1 MAIQVMSNRIV
12 KPAVPTPDHLRTCK
26 LSFFDQLAPPAH
38 VPLVSFYHNDTL
50 SQHEI
55 RKHLVVSL
63 SQALAKFYP
72 LAGRFVQD
80 GFYVDCNDQGV
91 LYVEAQVDDLE
102 LDEFLGIARKN
113 VELVNDLVPWSS
125 IGDTSLVTTPIMGI
139 KVTMF
144 KCGGLS
150 IAILLSHVIAD
161 GYTAAT
167 FVHEW
172 AVTTSDL
179 LGTINHEDV
188 FAAKSN
194 NYEFGVA
201 TYFPSRDL
209 SAEIKPAQVPSS
221 KMKEGKIVT
230 KRFVFDENAILT
242 LKAKVSKSTNI
253 SRPTRVEV
261 VTSTI
266 WKSLVNIAANQSK
279 RKQSTLYLHL
289 NLRGRTSMMAPPLP
303 SDNTSLCGN
312 FYMEV
317 PTKIKNNKTD
327 ARELHDLV
335 NLLRKSLRTALEKC
349 SKISSPEEMFLEVA
363 KNYNEIEEEKGN
375 EEVDVHLLSTLCRFP
390 VYEVDFGWGK
400 PEWVTTGGMPVELIF
415 LFDTKCETGIEAI
428 VNLNEADMIEFEND
442 LGINAY
448 TS

>member
-1 MAIQVMSNRIV
+1 MANGVIMSERIV
-12 KPAVPTPDHLRTCK
+12 KPAVPTAEHLRTCK

-38 VPLVSFYHNDTL
+38 VPLVSFYRNNIIT
-50 SQHEI
+50 QHEI
-55 RKHLVVSL
+55 RKHLINSL
-63 SQALAKFYP
+63 SQALTKFYP
-72 LAGRFVQD
+72 FAGRFVQD
-80 GFYVDCNDQGV
+80 GFYVDCNDEGV
-91 LYVEAQVDDLE
+91 LYVEAEIDLE
-102 LDEFLGIARKN
+102 LDAFLGIARKN
-113 VELVNDLVPWSS
+113 VELVNDLVPWTS
-125 IGDTSLVTTPIMGI
+125 IGETSLVTTPIMGI
-139 KVTMF
+139 KVSMF

-150 IAILLSHVIAD
+150 IAILLSHIVAD

-179 LGTINHEDV
+179 LANHEDIYST
-188 FAAKSN
+188 KRN

-201 TYFPSRDL
+201 KYFPSRDL
-209 SAEIKPAQVPSS
+209 SAEIKPALVPSS
-221 KMKEGKIVT
+221 KIKEGKIVT
-230 KRFVFDENAILT
+230 KRFVFNENAILT

-289 NLRGRTSMMAPPLP
+289 NLRGRTSTMVPPLP
-303 SDNTSLCGN
+303 ADNTSLCGN

-317 PTKIKNNKTD
+317 PTKINNNKTD

-335 NLLRKSLRTALEKC
+335 NLLRKSLRHSLGKC
-349 SKISSPEEMFLEVA
+349 SKISSPEEMFSEVA
-363 KNYNEIEEEKGN
+363 KNFNEIEEEKGN

-442 LGINAY
+442 LNINAY

>member
-1 MAIQVMSNRIV
+1 MAIQVMSKSIV
-12 KPAVPTPDHLRTCK
+12 KPAVATPDHLKICK

-38 VPLVSFYHNDTL
+38 VPLVSFYHNTTI

-55 RKHLVVSL
+55 RKHLVTSL
-63 SQALAKFYP
+63 SLALAKFYP
-72 LAGRFVQD
+72 FAGRFVQD
-80 GFYVDCNDQGV
+80 GFYVDCNDEGV
-91 LYVEAQVDDLE
+91 LYVEAEVDLE
-102 LDEFLGIARKN
+102 LDAFLGIARKN
-113 VELVNDLVPWSS
+113 VELVNDLVPWTS
-125 IGDTSLVTTPIMGI
+125 IGETSLVTTPIMGI

-172 AVTTSDL
+172 AVTTSHQL
-179 LGTINHEDV
+179 ATINHADV
-188 FAAKSN
+188 FATKSN

-221 KMKEGKIVT
+221 KIKDGKIVT

-266 WKSLVNIAANQSK
+266 WKALVNMAVNQSK

-289 NLRGRTSMMAPPLP
+289 NLRGRTSTMAPPLP

-317 PTKIKNNKTD
+317 PTKINNNQTD
-327 ARELHDLV
+327 ARDLHDIV
-335 NLLRKSLRTALEKC
+335 NLLRKSLRNALGEC
-349 SKISSPEEMFLEVA
+349 SKISSPDKMFSEVA
-363 KNYNEIEEEKGN
+363 KNFNEIEEGKGS
-375 EEVDVHLLSTLCRFP
+375 EEEDVHLLSTLCRFP

-400 PEWVTTGGMPVELIF
+400 PEWVTTGGIPAELIF

-442 LGINAY
+442 VDINAY

>member
-1 MAIQVMSNRIV
+1 MAIQVMSERIV
-12 KPAVPTPDHLRTCK
+12 KPAVSTPDHLRICK

-38 VPLVSFYHNDTL
+38 VPLVSFYHNDTVSRDQTRMYL
-50 SQHEI
+50 S
-55 RKHLVVSL
+55 KSL
-63 SQALAKFYP
+63 SQALARFYP
-72 LAGRFVQD
+72 LAGRFVRD
-80 GFYVDCNDQGV
+80 GFYVNCNDEGV
-91 LYVEAQVDDLE
+91 LYVEAEADLE

-113 VELVNDLVPWSS
+113 VERVNDLVPWNS
-125 IGDTSLVTTPIMGI
+125 IGETTLVTTPIMGI
-139 KVTMF
+139 KVTVF
-144 KCGGLS
+144 RCGGLS

-172 AVTTSDL
+172 AATTSDL
-179 LGTINHEDV
+179 LGLVNHEDV
-188 FAAKSN
+188 FATKPN
-194 NYEFGVA
+194 KYEFGVA
-201 TYFPSRDL
+201 NYFPSRDL
-209 SAEIKPAQVPSS
+209 SAEIKPALVPSS
-221 KMKEGKIVT
+221 KIKKGKIIT
-230 KRFVFDENAILT
+230 KRFVFNENAILT
-242 LKAKVSKSTNI
+242 LKAKVTKSKNM

-266 WKSLVNIAANQSK
+266 WKSLVNMAAKNSIH
-279 RKQSTLYLHL
+279 KQSTLYLHL
-289 NLRGRTSMMAPPLP
+289 NLRGRTRAMAPPLP

-317 PTKIKNNKTD
+317 PTKVNNNKTD

-335 NLLRKSLRTALEKC
+335 NLLRKSLRNALGEC
-349 SKISSPEEMFLEVA
+349 SKISSPGEMFTEIA
-363 KNYNEIEEEKGN
+363 KNFNEIEEEKGN

-442 LGINAY
+442 SDIKAY
-448 TS
+448 TTS